1 MIFNSFPF
9 VLLVLVT
16 FVIYYMPLFRRWQVF
31 ILIAASFTFYA
42 ANSPVLLLLL
52 LSSILINIAASYF
65 IVHGA
70 SSKKL
75 TAVIGVILNL
85 AILAFFKYSPLIGR
99 TIFKEDSS
107 IGEFLIMVPLPIGI
121 SFFMFQGI
129 SLLVDTYRENQQ
141 TEYKSLVPKLM
152 TKHSMQTALFI
163 SFFPQLVAGPI
174 VKSKDF
180 IPQIRAKSLNGIAWE
195 TCFKNI
201 VTGYFLKMVIADNLK
216 DFTLITYPFFETR
229 STINLLTMLFGYSMQ
244 IFADFAG
251 YSLIAIGIAG
261 LFGYQLRDNFMFPY
275 ISTSFSEFWNRWHIS
290 LSSFLKEYLYIP
302 LGGNRK
308 GKFRTYLNLFIT
320 MVLGGLWH
328 GAAWSY
334 AVWGIY
340 HGLALAIERLVR
352 QYLPIGKGL
361 LSQIMNGLFVF
372 SIVTLGWLLFKLPE
386 FSEVIYF
393 IKALANNFSIPLYI
407 RDYRDILMIAIYSA
421 PVIAY
426 HFYYL
431 FKHRKK
437 DLRLQN
443 WEFLAYGVMIFLL
456 ITNSGSAKEFIYFQ
470 F

>member
-1 MIFNSFPF
+1 MIFNSFSF

-16 FVIYYMPLFRRWQVF
+16 LVIYYTPLFRRWQVY
-31 ILIAASFTFYA
+31 ILIIASFTFYA

-52 LSSILINIAASYF
+52 LSSIFINIAASYS
-65 IVHGA
+65 IVHGTF
-70 SSKKL
+70 SKKL
-75 TAVIGVILNL
+75 AATIGVILNL

-99 TIFKEDSS
+99 TIFNEDHS
-107 IGEFLIMVPLPIGI
+107 IGEFLIMIPLPIGI
-121 SFFMFQGI
+121 SFFTFQGI
-129 SLLVDTYRENQQ
+129 SLLIDTYQENQQ
-141 TEYKSLVPKLM
+141 TEYRSLVPKLM
-152 TKHSMQTALFI
+152 MKHSIQTALFI

-180 IPQIRAKSLNGIAWE
+180 IPQIQTKYLNGIIWE
-195 TCFKNI
+195 TCFKSI
-201 VTGYFLKMVIADNLK
+201 VTGYFLKMVVADNLK
-216 DFTLITYPFFETR
+216 DFTLITYPYFETR

-308 GKFRTYLNLFIT
+308 GKSRTYLNLFIT

-352 QYLPIGKGL
+352 QYVPMSKGF
-361 LSQIMNGLFVF
+361 LSQMLNGIFVF
-372 SIVTLGWLLFKLPE
+372 SIVTLGWLLFKLPN
-386 FSEVIYF
+386 FTEVIYF
-393 IKALANNFSIPLYI
+393 IKALATNLSVPLYV
-407 RDYRDILMIAIYSA
+407 RDFRDIGMIAIYST

-431 FKHRKK
+431 FKHRKQ
-437 DLRLQN
+437 DLKFKN
-443 WEFLAYGVMIFLL
+443 FEFLAYGMMMFLL
-456 ITNSGSAKEFIYFQ
+456 ITNSGSAKAFIYFQ

>member
-1 MIFNSFPF
+1 MIFNSFEF
-9 VLLVLVT
+9 VLLVAITLA
-16 FVIYYMPLFRRWQVF
+16 IYYTPMLRKWQVT
-31 ILIAASFTFYA
+31 ILIVASFVFYA
-42 ANSPVLLLLL
+42 ANSPALLMLLV
-52 LSSILINIAASYF
+52 SSILINILASYL
-65 IVHGA
+65 IVHGK

-75 TAVIGVILNL
+75 IAAIGVILNL
-85 AILAFFKYSPLIGR
+85 GILAFFKYSPLIGK
-99 TIFKEDSS
+99 TIFSENHS
-107 IGEFLIMVPLPIGI
+107 IGEFLVTIPLPIGI
-121 SFFMFQGI
+121 SFFTFQGI
-129 SLLVDTYRENQQ
+129 SLLVDTYKENQQ
-141 TEYKSLVPKLM
+141 TEYQSLVPKLM
-152 TKHSMQTALFI
+152 IKHSMQTALFI

-180 IPQIRAKSLNGIAWE
+180 IPQIQAKYFKKIDWE

-201 VTGYFLKMVIADNLK
+201 TTGYFLKMVIADNLK
-216 DFTLITYPFFETR
+216 DFTQITYPYFETR
-229 STINLLTMLFGYSMQ
+229 SSLNLLTMLFGYSMQ

-261 LFGYQLRDNFMFPY
+261 VFGYQLRDNFMFPY

-340 HGLALAIERLVR
+340 HGLALAVERGVR
-352 QYLPIGKGL
+352 QHVPTGKGL
-361 LSQIMNGLFVF
+361 VSQVLNAMFVF
-372 SIVTLGWLLFKLPE
+372 SVVTLGWLLFKLPK
-386 FSEVIYF
+386 FSEVIHF
-393 IKALANNFSIPLYI
+393 LNAIATNFSVPLYV
-407 RDYRDILMIAIYSA
+407 RDFRDVGMIAIYSA
-421 PVIAY
+421 PIVVY

-431 FKHRKK
+431 FKHRKQ
-437 DLRLQN
+437 DLRLEKF
-443 WEFLAYGVMIFLL
+443 EFLIYGLMLFL
-456 ITNSGSAKEFIYFQ
+456 IVTNSGSAKEFIYFQ